1 MKKEIERRFLLKDM
15 PISPNGYHE
24 IQHIIQYYY
33 LDEGVWKRI
42 RKIESS
48 IYGNTYLHTI
58 KSYIDGITY
67 ETENFVSYEDYK
79 TLINKIHN
87 NHFESKCLIKTR
99 YILPVSETEV
109 EFEGE
114 FKKIKWEI
122 DVFNFNLVIAEIEI
136 PDINYSI
143 IIPDFIQ
150 SKLIYEVTGIK
161 ELSNRN
167 LAEPLKGLTQLLEI

>member
-15 PISPNGYHE
+15 PISPTGYHE

-48 IYGNTYLHTI
+48 INGNTYLHTI
-58 KSYIDGITY
+58 KSYIDGVTY
-67 ETENFVSYEDYK
+67 ENENFISYEDYK
-79 TLINKIHN
+79 TLISKIHN
-87 NHFESKCLIKTR
+87 NEFQSKCLIKTR

-114 FKKIKWEI
+114 LKKLKWEI
-122 DVFNFNLVIAEIEI
+122 DVFNFNLIIAEIEI
-136 PDINYSI
+136 PDLNFDVN
-143 IIPDFIQ
+143 IPDFIQ

-167 LAEPLKGLTQLLEI
+167 LAEPLQQLLEI